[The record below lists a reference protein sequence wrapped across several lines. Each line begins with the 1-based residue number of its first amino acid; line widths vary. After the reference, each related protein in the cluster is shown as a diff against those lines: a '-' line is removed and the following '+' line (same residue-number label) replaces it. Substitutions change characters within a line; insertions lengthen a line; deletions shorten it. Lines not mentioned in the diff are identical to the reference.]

1 MNYRTIAEASQQY
14 GVADKTIRRL
24 IAKLSPTDQKK
35 YTRKKANRIYIA
47 ESLLASKFGTPETTK
62 QSTPETGQAD
72 TAILSLLKQSLETL
86 QSQLAEKDKQIERL
100 DGKLD
105 QQQKLQLNLQSQL
118 ESLQNQLA
126 IEAPKPAKAAKA
138 KATANNNPHRAPQKR
153 ATTKKRPNPQV
164 KTETPASEPVRQKKS
179 LFERMFG
186 A

>member
-1 MNYRTIAEASQQY
+1 MKYRTIAEASQQY

-24 IAKLSPTDQKK
+24 IAKLSSTDQKK
-35 YTRKKANRIYIA
+35 YTRKKGNRIYIA
-47 ESLLASKFGTPETTK
+47 ESLLASKFGTPNNAK
-62 QSTPETGQAD
+62 QSPPETGQAD

-126 IEAPKPAKAAKA
+126 IEAPKPASKAASKSE
-138 KATANNNPHRAPQKR
+138 PRRAPQTR
-153 ATTKKRPNPQV
+153 VSTKKRANPQT
-164 KTETPASEPVRQKKS
+164 KTETPASEPVRPKKGI
-179 LFERMFG
+179 FKRMFG